1 VIYIVEHIVQSN
13 ERVKTS
19 FLPLLLCCIE
29 QDGNNITKVAKT
41 LGKTK
46 QALNYHISKQKKA
59 GLIRQTQKYPYSIY
73 VLTDLGQKVKKILRQ
88 SEGGIPLLWRCHA
101 LIVGY
106 PILSYGDYQFVETKN
121 KKIIQ
126 MANWKYARE
135 QIGDYVVNVQD
146 TGLLKIYCPERYTQ
160 EPDQEFGR
168 MYADVERVAQHY
180 CNQFNMRTEKMRV
193 IRTGHKELQESTKLA
208 KIMGKFKAGE
218 IWTDASHGTEN
229 LEEAQGSNKIENLI
243 NMPNNLNEILNA
255 IKQQNELILKQGELQ
270 NVFTQNLMTHLKVL
284 QEIGLAIEKLTETNT
299 KVLETLKELKP

>member
-1 VIYIVEHIVQSN
+1 VILEIQSKI
-13 ERVKTS
+13 RVKND
-19 FLPLLLCCIE
+19 FLPLLLCCVE
-29 QDGNNITKVAKT
+29 QDGNNITKIAKT

-46 QALNYHISKQKKA
+46 QALNYHLSKQKKA
-59 GLIRQTQKYPYSIY
+59 GLIRQTQKLPYSIY
-73 VLTDLGQKVKKILRQ
+73 VLTDLGQRVKKILRQ
-88 SEGGIPLLWRCHA
+88 SEGSIPLLWRCHA

-106 PILSYGDYQFVETKN
+106 PILSYGTYQFAETKN

-126 MANWKYARE
+126 MANWRYARE

-180 CNQFNMRTEKMRV
+180 CNQFNMRTEKMKV

-229 LEEAQGSNKIENLI
+229 LEEEQGSNKIEDLLQI
-243 NMPNNLNEILNA
+243 PALM
-255 IKQQNELILKQGELQ
+255 KQIVVQQSQFSE
-270 NVFTQNLMTHLKVL
+270 NLMTHLKVL
-284 QEIGLAIEKLTETNT
+284 QEIGSAIERLTETNT
-299 KVLETLKELKP
+299 KVLETLKELKK